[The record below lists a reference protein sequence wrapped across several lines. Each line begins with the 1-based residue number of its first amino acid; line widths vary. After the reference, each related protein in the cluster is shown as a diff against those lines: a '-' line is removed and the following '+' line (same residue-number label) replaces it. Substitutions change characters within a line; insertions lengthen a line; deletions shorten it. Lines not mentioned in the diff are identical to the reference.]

1 MEGNAVQ
8 NTEGKLN
15 MALPKGALK
24 KPKAKSTETEGRR
37 GKGPSLG
44 SFFPQWYLR
53 QLLVLSLPLSDRR
66 GWLLPAGELASEM
79 WALEGLPRVMDGKG
93 GRADRGPQRYF

>member
-1 MEGNAVQ
+1 
-8 NTEGKLN
+8 

-24 KPKAKSTETEGRR
+24 KPKAKSTKTEGRR

-44 SFFPQWYLR
+44 SFFQQWYLR

-66 GWLLPAGELASEM
+66 GWPLPAGELASEM

-93 GRADRGPQRYF
+93 IHVNVRQKPPQYCKVISLQLKF